1 MAANIQ
7 GSKIAAEVFS
17 EWLWLRNMI
26 AYKKWAYSDLIWL
39 SYDYFNKIQDGCQ
52 KSMMAAK
59 NPRWL
64 PNLYYEWSELFAEP
78 GFKIWGKSDVKWLI
92 YGNWRKKSKMAA
104 KKQDGYQSL
113 FKTIIFLCWV

>member
-1 MAANIQ
+1 MAENSNMASNIQ
-7 GSKIAAEVFS
+7 GSKIAAKIFS
-17 EWLWLRNMI
+17 EGLWLRNMI

-64 PNLYYEWSELFAEP
+64 PNLFYEWSELFTEP
-78 GFKIWGKSDVKWLI
+78 GFKIWGKSDVKWMI
-92 YGNWRKKSKMAA
+92 YGN
-104 KKQDGYQSL
+104 
-113 FKTIIFLCWV
+113 